1 MMFDDEQTGGGVED
15 SGEESF
21 ETAAPIAEVP
31 PAPGVA
37 RAAAERELAARE
49 ALEPKPA
56 PPAAAPFTGL
66 KVTAEGIAPLDED
79 VERMKRIAAEGLA
92 AAAPGVVG
100 DGGKMP
106 AGPMAPPDLGDAFK
120 TKKADEYFYD
130 ESTQRFW
137 LRNEIEQWV
146 DLNETG
152 LKRHLKKKGL
162 RDKPNL
168 KAGENLSEVDE
179 KVSDIEKNHR
189 VAYAGLLAGYKAGVW
204 RIAGRR
210 VLVSEDPQMIEPV
223 PGDWAILREFFD
235 RLLVGEEPTDE
246 NGKTVT
252 IDQRPQFFAW
262 LQHVV
267 QCFRDGRTATGLAL
281 CMAGEPNCG
290 KSFLAMVLR
299 WILGGRVARPYNRM
313 IGRDQF
319 NRAEAESV
327 LLLVDD
333 DNQSDTRLEARLKFG
348 GEMKMIVAN
357 NEFQL
362 RTMHRDGF
370 AVEVLRRLVVLVNLQ
385 LSRLMVLPPL
395 DGDINDKLMLLKGY
409 ARPKPARPIS
419 IDTPPEEACWP
430 SPMPT
435 RTEDEKQAYRDRV
448 RVELPAFLWWL
459 LNEFKMPSQVSG
471 GRFVVREWHHPA
483 IKAQL
488 SELSPHVRIW
498 ELILRSQVVFHTWK
512 GEGPDEPG
520 RLVLKA
526 ARPEMGLAEGEWR
539 GRASDL
545 EQLLKSDASKLT
557 LDEKREIPQPNWL
570 GQRLQACAEHFGEDF
585 CRIEVKA
592 TKKTWILKPRPED
605 RPAQ

>member
-1 MMFDDEQTGGGVED
+1 MFGDEQMGGGAVDE
-15 SGEESF
+15 SAGAESF
-21 ETAAPIAEVP
+21 ETAAPATAS
-31 PAPGVA
+31 PAPAPASVVGA
-37 RAAAERELAARE
+37 EKNAAAL
-49 ALEPKPA
+49 
-56 PPAAAPFTGL
+56 PP
-66 KVTAEGIAPLDED
+66 E
-79 VERMKRIAAEGLA
+79 
-92 AAAPGVVG
+92 
-100 DGGKMP
+100 
-106 AGPMAPPDLGDAFK
+106 LGDAFK
-120 TKKADEYFYD
+120 TTKPDEYHFD

-137 LRNEIEQWV
+137 LRNDVDHWV
-146 DLNETG
+146 DLSEG
-152 LKRHLKKKGL
+152 GFKRHLKKKGL
-162 RDKPNL
+162 RDKANV

-179 KVSDIEKNHR
+179 RVSEIEKNYR
-189 VAYAGLLAGYKAGVW
+189 VAYAGLLAGYKAGIHVV
-204 RIAGRR
+204 AGRR
-210 VLVSEDPQMIEPV
+210 VLVSEDPHMIEPV
-223 PGDWAILREFFD
+223 AGDWPVLREFFD
-235 RLLVGEEPTDE
+235 RLLLGYEPADE
-246 NGKTVT
+246 KGKLVT
-252 IDQRPQFFAW
+252 IDQRPHFFAW

-290 KSFLAMVLR
+290 KSFLAMILR

-333 DNQSDTRLEARLKFG
+333 DNQADTRLEARLKFG

-395 DGDINDKLMLLKGY
+395 DGDINDKMMLLKGY
-409 ARPKPARPIS
+409 VRAKPARPIS
-419 IDTPPEEACWP
+419 SDTPPEEACWP

-435 RTEDEKQAYRDRV
+435 RTEVEKEAYRDRV
-448 RVELPAFLWWL
+448 RSELPAFLWWL

-488 SELSPHVRIW
+488 HELSPHIRIW
-498 ELILRSQVVFHTWK
+498 ELIMRSQVVFHVWK
-512 GEGPDEPG
+512 GEGPDSPG
-520 RLVLKA
+520 TLVYKPA
-526 ARPEMGLAEGEWR
+526 DVNKGLAEGEWR
-539 GRASDL
+539 GSASDL
-545 EQLLKSDASKLT
+545 EQLLKSERSRLT

-570 GQRLQACAEHFGEDF
+570 GQRLQSCAEHFGEAA
-585 CRIEVKA
+585 CRIEVKS
-592 TKKTWILKPRPED
+592 TRKTWILKPRKED
-605 RPAQ
+605 GEHL